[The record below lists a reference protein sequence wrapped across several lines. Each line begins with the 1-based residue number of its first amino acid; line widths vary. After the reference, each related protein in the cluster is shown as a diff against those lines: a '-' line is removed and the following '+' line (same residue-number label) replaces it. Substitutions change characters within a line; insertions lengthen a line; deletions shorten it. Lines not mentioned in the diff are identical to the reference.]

1 MGIKNR
7 TRSRCAWEKLTII
20 KVLATA
26 RLEGELCD
34 GDGRQGGASVG
45 VTLETAVAAA
55 ISARIRAWV
64 RREITVA
71 TTPNATSLPVVRDSE
86 GDSLARRLLPSRSLV
101 GDGSADV
108 QVGEE
113 LSVLHQ

>member
-1 MGIKNR
+1 MGMKNR

-45 VTLETAVAAA
+45 VALEATVAAA
-55 ISARIRAWV
+55 ISAGVRAWV
-64 RREITVA
+64 GSEVAVA
-71 TTPNATSLPVVRDSE
+71 TTPDATRLPVVWDSE
-86 GDSLARRLLPSRSLV
+86 GNRLARGLLPSGRLIRN
-101 GDGSADV
+101 GSTDT
-108 QVGEE
+108 QICEE
-113 LSVLHQ
+113 LVM